1 MSSKC
6 KICGRYWTD
15 HDGIQ
20 VTCERAQE
28 QAAEIERLKA
38 EIERLHKIERDRF
51 DFWANEL
58 LNLHPAMQLRMQ
70 FCKTCGNKRCPAAG
84 DERYKCTCSNEP
96 GQVGEVKK

>member
-1 MSSKC
+1 MSKC

-51 DFWANEL
+51 DFWATEL
-58 LNLHPAMQLRMQ
+58 LNLHAAMQLRMQ
-70 FCKTCGNKRCPAAG
+70 FCKTCGNKRCPSAG
-84 DERYKCTCSNEP
+84 DERMKCTGSNEP
-96 GQVGEVKK
+96 GQVGELRS